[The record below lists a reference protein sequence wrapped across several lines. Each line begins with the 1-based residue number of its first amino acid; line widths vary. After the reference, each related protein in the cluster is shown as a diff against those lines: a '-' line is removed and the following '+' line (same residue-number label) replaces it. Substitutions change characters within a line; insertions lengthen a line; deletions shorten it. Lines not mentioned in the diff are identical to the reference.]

1 MQRILIVSAIIALKA
16 YSVNLVLRE
25 EEYEPEAPRNYEI
38 TGSRGVI
45 EHNFDYNEMTA
56 NLYDESNISKTN
68 EPKTLSRTSESTS
81 TENPEPSTVEVT
93 EHHHHEG
100 GEEGGDL
107 PCCCGTVF
115 MACVPT
121 CGCED

>member
-1 MQRILIVSAIIALKA
+1 M
-16 YSVNLVLRE
+16 
-25 EEYEPEAPRNYEI
+25 
-38 TGSRGVI
+38 I

-68 EPKTLSRTSESTS
+68 EPKTLPRTSESAS
-81 TENPEPSTVEVT
+81 TETTKTETEPTETPVPSTVEVT

-100 GEEGGDL
+100 SEEDEDL

-121 CGCED
+121 CGCDD